1 MDKLKGFSPS
11 LIFGLLLAILTW
23 ILFYPGI
30 LSFDSV
36 YTLKEAS
43 TGSISDI
50 RPPLLTLILAI
61 LLKAGGNIG
70 LLTLIECLLGF
81 LGVRR
86 LALALT
92 GLFPIRKHIQE
103 LTTSIVIL
111 LLSSPLT
118 PMPVYFATFWFD
130 SWLVIF
136 LLWTIAYLIEL
147 SNDTQIRTQKINPKV
162 FLVILLITLV
172 MLTRLNS
179 SILYLTLISAL
190 AWVLW
195 HNKIPRKKLIF
206 SIFSPLALF
215 LLFLLFQ
222 YNILEVRRMHTERA
236 HFALDLASMLT
247 YDPDICQTLSLPSCL
262 LVQEKFPP
270 EFVVGHGAIDHTLNQ
285 GLLRS
290 ETGFFNLVMSPNLSN
305 DLWLAATNYPLT
317 YGMVKVLNF
326 LDYIRPRNQY
336 YFQSFI
342 YPNDF
347 NLMFVPRFEF
357 IRNTLFRT
365 LHAVYLHPILKLFS
379 FVHLPWILLNLIG
392 IIYCFTAGRNP
403 TIRKFLGYIF
413 LTPGLYYF
421 SYLIALPASDFRY
434 MYPSTLIVQII
445 VLVLGF
451 LTLTSRFF
459 NRNFRLRN
467 QSMF

>member
-1 MDKLKGFSPS
+1 MKKTKRISPS
-11 LIFGLLLAILTW
+11 LIIVLFLAIFTW
-23 ILFYPGI
+23 TIFYPGI
-30 LSFDSV
+30 LSFDSI
-36 YTLKEAS
+36 YTFREAV
-43 TGSISDI
+43 TGDISDI
-50 RPPLLTLILAI
+50 RPPLLTLILQV

-70 LLTLIECLLGF
+70 LLTLLECLLGF

-92 GLFPIRKHIQE
+92 GLFHVKKHIQE
-103 LTTSIVIL
+103 MTTSIVIL

-136 LLWTIAYLIEL
+136 LLWISAYLIEL
-147 SNDTQIRTQKINPKV
+147 ANDTEARTKRVNQKG
-162 FLVILLITLV
+162 LLSILLITLV

-190 AWVLW
+190 SWVLW
-195 HNKIPRKKLIF
+195 KNNFPRKKLIF
-206 SIFSPLALF
+206 LIISPLAFYFIFLF
-215 LLFLLFQ
+215 FQ
-222 YNILEVRRMHTERA
+222 YNILEVKRMHTERA

-247 YDPDICQTLSLPSCL
+247 YNPAICQTLSLPSCY
-262 LVQEKFPP
+262 LVQETFPP

-290 ETGFFNLVMSPNLSN
+290 EPSFYKLVVSPNLSK
-305 DLWLAATNYPLT
+305 DLWLATINYPLT
-317 YGMVKVLNF
+317 YGIVKVLNF
-326 LDYIRPRNQY
+326 VDYIRPRNQY

-347 NLMFVPRFEF
+347 NLNFVPEFES
-357 IRNTLFRT
+357 IRNTLFRM
-365 LHAVYLHPILKLFS
+365 LHNVYMHPILKIFS
-379 FVHLPWILLNLIG
+379 FVHLPWILLDLIG
-392 IIYCFTAGRNP
+392 IFYCFITGQKSKVRM
-403 TIRKFLGYIF
+403 ILGFIL

-434 MYPSTLIVQII
+434 MYPSTLIVQ
-445 VLVLGF
+445 VMV
-451 LTLTSRFF
+451 LTLIFQTLTKRFYED
-459 NRNFRLRN
+459 
-467 QSMF
+467 

>member
-1 MDKLKGFSPS
+1 MEKLKGVSSS
-11 LIFGLLLAILTW
+11 LIICLLLAILTW
-23 ILFYPGI
+23 IIFFPGI
-30 LSFDSV
+30 FSFDSI
-36 YTLKEAS
+36 YTFREAT
-43 TGSISDI
+43 TGNISDI
-50 RPPLLTLILAI
+50 RPPLLTLILYI

-70 LLTLIECLLGF
+70 WLTLLECLLGF

-86 LALALT
+86 LALALI
-92 GLFPIRKHIQE
+92 GLFHVKKHIQE
-103 LTTSIVIL
+103 MTSSIVIL

-136 LLWTIAYLIEL
+136 LLWAIAYLIEL
-147 SNDTQIRTQKINPKV
+147 TNDFQVGIQKNHKKV

-190 AWVLW
+190 SWILW
-195 HNKIPRKKLIF
+195 KNNFPRKKLFLLIL
-206 SIFSPLALF
+206 SPLAFYFLF
-215 LLFLLFQ
+215 ILFQ
-222 YNILEVRRMHTERA
+222 YNVLEVRRMHTERA

-247 YDPDICQTLSLPSCL
+247 HNPAICQTLSLPSCT
-262 LVQEKFPP
+262 LVKEQFPP

-290 ETGFFNLVMSPNLSN
+290 EPGFYNLVMSPNLSN
-305 DLWLAATNYPLT
+305 DLWLAVKKYPLT

-326 LDYIRPRNQY
+326 VDYIRPRSQY

-347 NLMFVPRFEF
+347 DLNFVPRFES
-357 IRNTLFRT
+357 IRNTLFRM
-365 LHAVYLHPILKLFS
+365 LHYVYMHPILKLFS
-379 FVHLPWILLNLIG
+379 FVHLPWFLLDLIG
-392 IIYCFTAGRNP
+392 VFYCFITGQKSKVRM
-403 TIRKFLGYIF
+403 ILGFIF
-413 LTPGLYYF
+413 LTPSLYYF

-434 MYPSTLIVQII
+434 MYPSTLIVQVI
-445 VLVLGF
+445 VLVLGS
-451 LTLTSRFF
+451 LTLTSRLF
-459 NRNFRLRN
+459 NLKVILD
-467 QSMF
+467 